1 MWTIYHTSPWELVVT
16 TKKKKRAIKYLN
28 KCININL
35 SFALQSELLEKM
47 NHLLVSQTHEFNSCV
62 VSNVC
67 NILKLCLDWQHEA

>member
-47 NHLLVSQTHEFNSCV
+47 NHLLVNEFNSCV